1 MREDKQDMKVAII
14 GANGQ
19 LGSDLCR
26 VLAARGT
33 EIIPLLHRDVDTAD
47 AAQVEG
53 VLDGARPNVVI
64 STAAYHKVDECEVQP
79 ERSFAVNAIGPMNLA
94 RVCQRID
101 ALLVHFSTD
110 YVFEGT
116 QRRPYV
122 ETDLARPR
130 SVYGTSKLAGECLVP
145 SYCSRYFVI
154 RTCGLY
160 GVAGSAGKG
169 GNFVE
174 TMLRKAAERAAIR
187 VVNDQ
192 TATPTFTGDLAETVS
207 RIIEPAVADRPG
219 AYGLYHVTAEG
230 QCSWYDFARK
240 IFELE
245 KLDVDLKPV
254 STAETFSPVQRPAYS
269 VLSKQK
275 LNGLGLSMPPWE
287 EGLARYLKARQSQRK
302 VTTPA

>member
-1 MREDKQDMKVAII
+1 MKVAVI

-26 VLAARGT
+26 VLAARKI
-33 EIIPLLHRDVDTAD
+33 EVVPFLRRDVDVAD
-47 AAQVEG
+47 ASQVDR
-53 VLDGARPNVVI
+53 VLDASRPDVVI
-64 STAAYHKVDECEVQP
+64 STAAYHKVDECELHP
-79 ERSFAVNAIGPMNLA
+79 ERSFAVNAIGPANLA
-94 RVCQRID
+94 RACRRIE

-110 YVFEGT
+110 YVFGGT

-122 ETDLARPR
+122 ETDLPGPL
-130 SVYGTSKLAGECLVP
+130 SVYAVSKLAGEYMVP
-145 SYCSRYFVI
+145 DYCERHFVI

-160 GVAGSAGKG
+160 GTAGSAGKG

-174 TMLRKAAERAAIR
+174 TMLKKAVAREPIR

-207 RIIEPAVADRPG
+207 RMIEPGIAGRAD
-219 AYGLYHVTAEG
+219 ASGLYHVTAEG
-230 QCSWYDFARK
+230 QCTWYEFARK

-245 KLDVDLKPV
+245 KLDADLKAV
-254 STAETFSPVQRPAYS
+254 STPEIFSPVQRPAYS

-275 LNGLGLSMPPWE
+275 LGRLGLRMPPWE
-287 EGLARYLKARQSQRK
+287 EGLARYLAARRARIQQTAS
-302 VTTPA
+302 PA

>member
-1 MREDKQDMKVAII
+1 MKVAII

-26 VLAARGT
+26 VLASRK
-33 EIIPLLHRDVDTAD
+33 IDVVPLTRREVDVAE
-47 AAQVEG
+47 AAQVDRI
-53 VLDGARPNVVI
+53 LDAARPDVVI
-64 STAAYHKVDECEVQP
+64 STAAYHKVDQCEVQP
-79 ERSFAVNAIGPMNLA
+79 ERSFAVNAVGPLNLA
-94 RVCQRID
+94 RACRRID

-110 YVFEGT
+110 YVFDGR

-122 ETDLARPR
+122 ETDLARPLN
-130 SVYGTSKLAGECLVP
+130 VYGVSKLAGECLVP
-145 SYCSRYFVI
+145 NYCERYFVI

-174 TMLRKAAERAAIR
+174 TMLKKAAERAPVR

-192 TATPTFTGDLAETVS
+192 MATPTFSGDLAETVS
-207 RIIEPAVADRPG
+207 RMIEPSIAGRAD
-219 AYGLYHVTAEG
+219 ASGLYHASAEG
-230 QCSWYDFARK
+230 QCSWYEFARK

-245 KLDVDLKPV
+245 KRDVDLKPM
-254 STAETFSPVQRPAYS
+254 STPEFFSPVQRPAYS

-275 LNGLGLSMPPWE
+275 LNGLGLVMPPWE
-287 EGLARYLKARQSQRK
+287 EGLARYLAARRARSQQ
-302 VTTPA
+302 TATPA